1 MGKGWELPVVAA
13 GAWDKGTH
21 QPGPCRKPGESA
33 APLLQPGEGIPQHS
47 PSSGCRAIVCSPLEW
62 EVKEEQQKDV
72 WLNPVCF
79 GASCGEMLLYGSFQS
94 LPRSGCQQ
102 CTWDC
107 SRNKGICLPSLRGWK
122 NRTNIFGWKDQ
133 IFHRGKKIK
142 VVFFLLIIFSTSRAK
157 TSPGGV
163 GWTEL
168 WLVLLRDARSGVTG
182 LSVGWERG
190 FLLPVCPELCTNP
203 RSC

>member
-1 MGKGWELPVVAA
+1 
-13 GAWDKGTH
+13 
-21 QPGPCRKPGESA
+21 
-33 APLLQPGEGIPQHS
+33 
-47 PSSGCRAIVCSPLEW
+47 
-62 EVKEEQQKDV
+62 
-72 WLNPVCF
+72 
-79 GASCGEMLLYGSFQS
+79 MLLYGSFQS

-107 SRNKGICLPSLRGWK
+107 SRNKGICLPSLQGWK
-122 NRTNIFGWKDQ
+122 NHTNIFGWKDQ

-203 RSC
+203 RSCRGDPKEGVYTAQQARQESGLSAEPIEVCQAVLVVKVNFSFFQTRVFYSSLVSQVGV